1 MPITHYE
8 EAIALME
15 QYPEILYYAG
25 KQTESAVHKA
35 EIALEIKFP
44 PLYRRLLLEYGRLAF
59 GSIEFM
65 GIWQKEQTGQRM
77 DIVEYT
83 LDLRKV
89 TNLSKDVLPIMQS
102 GATAYEYGLLLN
114 KPNEEGEPPV
124 IVFYVGYDINDYTPE
139 VEAEDF
145 GIFLLNQ
152 VKDAIEFYLSYRD
165 EE

>member
-1 MPITHYE
+1 MPVTHYE
-8 EAIALME
+8 DAVALME
-15 QYPEILYYAG
+15 QYPEILYYVG

-65 GIWQKEQTGQRM
+65 GIGQKENTGKQM

-83 LDLRKV
+83 FHLREL
-89 TNLSKDVLPIMQS
+89 TNLSTDVLPIMES
-102 GATAYEYGLLLN
+102 GTTAYEYGLLLN
-114 KPNEEGEPPV
+114 KPNEQGEPPV
-124 IVFYVGYDINDYTPE
+124 IVFHIHLDINDYTPE